1 MGGSRLRRLALVPG
15 LITLCAVAMVL
26 GAFAQRLPCLQS
38 EPGPAGSPPELN
50 WANERP
56 FADYCYSDV
65 IALYVGDHL
74 DQPSEFPYRTSWVS
88 GAGTPAR
95 QVHYLEYPVLT
106 GLLMWAGARAAQ
118 GLAAAGVLTHLAA
131 PVVFFDLIAIV
142 LGAAWLF
149 VVGAVGT
156 LLGRVRRYAL
166 AVALS
171 PLVITQLFTNFD
183 AVAVALATGGL
194 LAWSRRRPVLA
205 GVLLGLGGAAKLYP
219 LLLLIPLLV
228 LCLRAGRL
236 RAGLTAL
243 AGAGA
248 SWAIVNAPIALAY
261 PSGWSYFWRFSA
273 MRGAGFESIYSIFSY
288 VTGLGLD
295 QNLPANHSPTA
306 QNTLSVGLFLL
317 ACLVI
322 CAIALSAPRRPRLAP
337 LCLLVV
343 VAFLLTNKVYSPQ
356 YSLWLVPLAV
366 LALPRWRVLAGWMIL
381 DALVWVPTLAFQR
394 PIGQGGINQGYFV
407 SALLARDA
415 ALLAMCAVV
424 VGEIYHPARD
434 RLRADGEDD
443 GCGGVLDGAPDRVRL
458 GRRGVILA
466 S

>member
-1 MGGSRLRRLALVPG
+1 MSAQRLRRWALAPG
-15 LITLCAVAMVL
+15 FIALCAVAMVL

-38 EPGPAGSPPELN
+38 DRGPLGQSELN
-50 WANERP
+50 WGDQRA

-65 IALYVGDHL
+65 IALYTGDHL
-74 DQPSEFPYRTSWVS
+74 DQPAELPYRTSWVS

-95 QVHYLEYPVLT
+95 QVHYVEYPVLT

-118 GLAAAGVLTHLAA
+118 GLAAAGVLRHLAS

-142 LGAAWLF
+142 LAAAWLF
-149 VVGAVGT
+149 VVGAVT
-156 LLGRVRRYAL
+156 VLLGQARRYAL

-171 PLVITQLFTNFD
+171 PLVISQLFTNFD
-183 AVAVALATGGL
+183 AVAVAFATGGL

-236 RAGLTAL
+236 RAGLAAL
-243 AGAGA
+243 AAAAA
-248 SWAIVNAPIALAY
+248 SWVVVNAPIALAY

-273 MRGAGFESIYSIFSY
+273 IRGAGFESIYSIFSY
-288 VTGLGLD
+288 LSGLGLD
-295 QNLPANHSPTA
+295 QNLPANHTPTA
-306 QNTLSVGLFLL
+306 QNTLSGVLFVV
-317 ACLVI
+317 ACLAI

-343 VAFLLTNKVYSPQ
+343 VAFLLSNKVYSPQ
-356 YSLWLVPLAV
+356 YSLWLVPLAA
-366 LALPRWRVLAGWMIL
+366 LALPRWRLLAGWMIL
-381 DALVWVPTLAFQR
+381 DALLWVPTLAFQR
-394 PIGQGGINQGYFV
+394 PSSQGGISQGYFV
-407 SALLARDA
+407 AAVLVRDA
-415 ALLAMCAVV
+415 ALLAICAVV
-424 VGEIYHPARD
+424 VSEIYRPARD

-443 GCGGVLDGAPDRVRL
+443 GCGGVLDGAADRVRL